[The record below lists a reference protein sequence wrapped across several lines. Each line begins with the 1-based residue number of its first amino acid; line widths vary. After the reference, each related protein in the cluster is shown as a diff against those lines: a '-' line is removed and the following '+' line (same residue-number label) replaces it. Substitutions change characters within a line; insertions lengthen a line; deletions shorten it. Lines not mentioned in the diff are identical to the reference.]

1 LKVICTPSVADTEGS
16 GRAGFSFPHYDSA
29 VAAQRGTAE
38 DSTIAHTAYGRLR
51 GTTEGGVNVWRGIAY
66 AEQPLGDRRFVAP
79 VPPAPW
85 TGVRDAIEH
94 GPIPPQ
100 GRSFVGGGRDDPKIR
115 DEACLTLTV
124 WSPDPKGSA
133 LPVMVWIPGGAFVYG
148 AGQLQLYNGSR
159 LAANG
164 DVVVV
169 NVTYRLG
176 VFGGFELGDLG
187 PDFDDNLCLRDQV
200 AALQWVRDNIGAFG
214 GDPDQVTVFGES
226 AGATSVLALLASP
239 LGNGLFTRAIAQS
252 PALPLIADRE
262 TRARQAGAFIERLGV
277 GVDEVKSLPQRR
289 LRRAAGELQSESA
302 EHTPTLAYGLT
313 HGVESLP
320 RHPIDAARDGA
331 VSPIPLIVGTNSHE
345 ASMFA
350 WGKPPMLPTTEPGV
364 DSYFARTA
372 PDAKDRV
379 LAAYPDYPRRS
390 ALIAI
395 GSDTMFCAPTWA
407 FADAYAVHAPTY
419 VYRFDH
425 AAWSLRLLGL
435 GATHGSEIVH
445 VQHSYGSY
453 LGRKVHPL
461 GRRVQPSVG
470 RRMQRTWLNFATS
483 GLGDDWPRYDAERR
497 RTRVIRSA
505 RDETVEDPD
514 RDRRS
519 AWEGLY

>member
-1 LKVICTPSVADTEGS
+1 
-16 GRAGFSFPHYDSA
+16 
-29 VAAQRGTAE
+29 VAAQRETVE
-38 DSTIAHTAYGRLR
+38 EPTVAHTVHGSVR
-51 GTTEGGVNVWRGIAY
+51 GTTEGGVSVWRGVDY
-66 AEQPLGDRRFVAP
+66 AEQPVGERRFLAP
-79 VPPAPW
+79 TPPLPW
-85 TGVRDAIEH
+85 SGIRDAVEH
-94 GPIPPQ
+94 GPLPPQ
-100 GRSFVGGGRDDPKIR
+100 GRSFVGGGRDDPKVR

-124 WSPDPKGSA
+124 WSPDPAAS

-164 DVVVV
+164 NVVVV

-187 PDFDDNLCLRDQV
+187 PGFDDNLALRDQV
-200 AALQWVRDNIGAFG
+200 AALRWVRDNITSFG
-214 GDPDQVTVFGES
+214 GNPDDVTVFGES

-239 LGNGLFTRAIAQS
+239 LAGGLFCRAIAQS

-262 TRARQAGAFIERLGV
+262 TRAGQARTFVERLGV
-277 GVDEVKSLPQRR
+277 SVDEVKSLPQRQ
-289 LRRAAGELQSESA
+289 LRRAAGRLQGESA
-302 EHTPTLAYGLT
+302 ERTPTLAYGLT
-313 HGVESLP
+313 HGVDSLP
-320 RHPIDAARDGA
+320 RHPIDAARLGRVA
-331 VSPIPLIVGTNSHE
+331 PVPLIVGTNSHE

-350 WGKPPMLPTTEPGV
+350 WGKPPMLPTTPAMVEA
-364 DSYFARTA
+364 YLARTA
-372 PDAKDRV
+372 PDARDRL
-379 LAAYPDYPRRS
+379 LAAYPDYPRRR
-390 ALIAI
+390 ALIAF
-395 GSDTMFCAPTWA
+395 GSDTMFGAPTWA
-407 FADAYAVHAPTY
+407 FADAYSAHAPTY

-470 RRMQRTWLNFATS
+470 RRMQRTWLDFATA
-483 GLGDDWPRYDAERR
+483 GLDEDWPRYDATSR
-497 RTRVIRSA
+497 RTRVIRSN
-505 RDETVEDPD
+505 RDDTVADPD
-514 RDRRS
+514 AVRRT